1 MSPLLKTIAALVNY
15 KCKAFIKLTPV
26 VTLVSSLRMRSFSR
40 IEFLTT
46 CVCVAQ
52 INTQQLLALGDS
64 VRAHVRF
71 HLPLFFRRFNSA
83 RRRRFFLRQWC
94 ARGCHRH
101 HRARPFTSSHLD
113 SAFSLTCS
121 PHTIF
126 TSE

>member
-1 MSPLLKTIAALVNY
+1 MRKCPKIEAVN
-15 KCKAFIKLTPV
+15 AV
-26 VTLVSSLRMRSFSR
+26 VALVSSLRMRSFSR
-40 IEFLTT
+40 TEFLTK
-46 CVCVAQ
+46 CVCAGQ
-52 INTQQLLALGDS
+52 INTQQLLASAAS
-64 VRAHVRF
+64 VRARVHF
-71 HLPLFFRRFNSA
+71 HLPLFFRRFHSS

>member
-1 MSPLLKTIAALVNY
+1 MR
-15 KCKAFIKLTPV
+15 KCPKIEAINAV

-40 IEFLTT
+40 TEFLTKG
-46 CVCVAQ
+46 VCAGQ
-52 INTQQLLALGDS
+52 INTQQLLASGAS
-64 VRAHVRF
+64 VRARVHF
-71 HLPLFFRRFNSA
+71 HLPLFFRRFHSS

-113 SAFSLTCS
+113 SAFTLTCS